1 MLLLVARLRFL
12 GFSDVA
18 GAISGDGLE
27 TLVMGM
33 EARGD
38 NGETLGFFVF
48 YFCEICV

>member
-33 EARGD
+33 GA
-38 NGETLGFFVF
+38 
-48 YFCEICV
+48 